1 MSFLARALGLLALLG
16 LAAAL
21 AVSSAAFAAKPESA
35 VELLRKGD
43 QARKEMKNGL
53 AMDYFNKAVQLYPT
67 NADVYHTR
75 ADLYKELGEIDKAIA
90 DEDRA
95 CRLEPHCVPYLEKR
109 ASLYCLSGRLEEGI
123 KACNILIN
131 NEKQASDSIYRMRA
145 VSFKRLR
152 RYEEA
157 AKAFALAAEAHKNS
171 RDYHMNLY
179 DAGDM
184 YLLAG
189 KAEIALSYFE
199 RVIKA
204 CPDLST
210 GYWGRAKALE
220 KLGRNREA
228 ERDREK
234 AKHLDLSY

>member
-1 MSFLARALGLLALLG
+1 MSFGVRALSLLG
-16 LAAAL
+16 FPALAAFFVVFSVA
-21 AVSSAAFAAKPESA
+21 SAAKPESVA
-35 VELLRKGD
+35 ELLRKGD

-53 AMDYFNKAVQLYPT
+53 AMDYFNKAVRLYPA

-75 ADLYKELGEIDKAIA
+75 SDMYKELGAIDKAIA
-90 DEDRA
+90 DEERA
-95 CRLEPHCVPYLEKR
+95 CQLEPHCVPYLEKR
-109 ASLYCLSGRLEEGI
+109 ASLYCMSGRLQEGI
-123 KACNILIN
+123 KACDFLIN
-131 NEKQASDSIYRMRA
+131 NEKQVSDSIYRLRA
-145 VSFKRLR
+145 VSFKKLK
-152 RYEEA
+152 RYDEA
-157 AKAFALAAEAHKNS
+157 GKAFALAAEAHKNS

-189 KAEIALSYFE
+189 KDEVALSYFE

-220 KLGRNREA
+220 KLGRKRDA